1 MPGHATE
8 TSIQMSGPGIN
19 GKITPGKGWSG
30 RLDPEEVRSFASVY
44 SQEQCN
50 AVFVSLAGAYSNPA
64 WITALDVAKVTGLS
78 ATLAAKADLV
88 GGLVPSHQLP
98 SYVDDV
104 IEFADFASLPGTGE
118 SGKIYVTL
126 ATGKTYRWSG
136 SAYVELTDATA
147 VWGQISGA
155 LGNQT
160 DLINHLSTNYAATG
174 HTHTFAS
181 LQSKPTTLSGYGITD
196 AYPLSGNPSGF
207 LTNIA
212 DGSITV
218 AKMANVAT
226 GTVFYRKTAGTGVPE
241 VQTLATLKADLGL
254 SGTNTGDQDLSPYLT
269 STIASSTY
277 VALAGAYGNPIW
289 ITSIAWDKLTSVP
302 AAVAALSGTNSG
314 DQTITLTGDVTG
326 AGTGTFATTIANAS
340 ISLSKMANVSSST
353 VFYRKTSGA
362 GSPEV
367 QTLAT
372 LKADLGLAGTNTGD
386 QDLSAYATIS
396 SSIASFVALAG
407 SYSNPSWITSLAWSK
422 LSGVPA
428 AVSALSGTNTGD
440 QTIVLT
446 GDITGSGTGSFA
458 ATIAAASVSLSKLA
472 DVTTGTL
479 FYRKTAGAGVPEL
492 QTLATLK
499 TDLGL
504 TGTNSGDQTITLTG
518 HVTGN
523 GTGSFATTIADG
535 VVTPAKFQTV
545 PSQTLY
551 YRFSAG
557 IGPMQESNI
566 STLKTDLGLTG
577 TNSGDQ
583 TIVLTGDVA
592 GTGTGSFSAT
602 IAASAVS
609 LAKMASVAT
618 GTVFYRKTAGTG
630 APEVQTLATL
640 KTDLALT
647 GTNSG
652 DQTITLTGD
661 VTGSGTGSF
670 AATIATASVSL
681 AKMANVATGTVFYR
695 KTAGTGVPEVQ
706 TLATLKTDLGL
717 TGTNSGDQDLNSYL
731 TISAAAAAYLPLST
745 TTSFTRT
752 VLGSSNADGLWT
764 NIGATQFDTNT
775 ANVFKLENAANRQ
788 TFELY
793 SHLTAADNLEGIRV
807 KAVASANFELG
818 TFVGTVGGSN
828 RGLTIGTYDR
838 ATPTVLDKWMH
849 FTGGT
854 GEVNIY
860 GGLLRNRRF
869 EDSTTGSIF
878 VGMKYRGTETTPT
891 ALLNNDVIMQL
902 LAQGYNGVSI
912 ATSAAVQAQAAAN
925 FTSTTTPTRLLFNT
939 CDVDTNVSSVRMVIT
954 EGGLLS
960 LGPWSTAT
968 PLAALATLIGNNGSA
983 AENNTLR
990 FHDLGNN
997 VTTGQVLGKIEFYS
1011 GDASAPGVGVKAWIA
1026 GVCEAPFV
1034 ANAGIAFATDTTTGT
1049 PTERMRISRNGR
1061 VGIGTTDPQTRLE
1074 LSDADSTTIRLT
1086 STDTTASIGQLVGAV
1101 EFFGNDPDG
1110 GGPRVVGNIQCAYI
1124 LTTGATELYFS
1135 TNNAGVQTVG
1145 AQLSKEGWWGVGTS
1159 HGAGGLTSPLDVFG
1173 NCVRV
1178 RTQRTPASATAAGNQ
1193 GEWCN
1198 DSNYVYVCTATSTWK
1213 RAALST
1219 W

>member
-1 MPGHATE
+1 
-8 TSIQMSGPGIN
+8 MSGPGIN

-30 RLDPEEVRSFASVY
+30 RLDPEDVRSFASVY

-104 IEFADFASLPGTGE
+104 IESADFASLPGTGE

-136 SAYVELTDATA
+136 SAYTELTDATA
-147 VWGQISGA
+147 VWGQISGS
-155 LGNQT
+155 LENQT
-160 DLINHLSTNYAATG
+160 DLINHLSTNYAAAG

-226 GTVFYRKTAGTGVPE
+226 GTVFYRKTAGTG
-241 VQTLATLKADLGL
+241 A
-254 SGTNTGDQDLSPYLT
+254 
-269 STIASSTY
+269 
-277 VALAGAYGNPIW
+277 
-289 ITSIAWDKLTSVP
+289 
-302 AAVAALSGTNSG
+302 
-314 DQTITLTGDVTG
+314 
-326 AGTGTFATTIANAS
+326 
-340 ISLSKMANVSSST
+340 
-353 VFYRKTSGA
+353 
-362 GSPEV
+362 PEV

-407 SYSNPSWITSLAWSK
+407 SYSNPPWITSLAWSK
-422 LSGVPA
+422 LNGVPA

-472 DVTTGTL
+472 DVATGTM
-479 FYRKTAGAGVPEL
+479 FYRKTAGTGAPEVQTLAILKTDLGLTGTNSGDQTITLTGDVTGTGTGSFAATIATGAVTLPKMADVGQGSVFYRKSLGAGAPET

-518 HVTGN
+518 DVTGS
-523 GTGSFATTIADG
+523 GTGSFATTIAG
-535 VVTPAKFQTV
+535 ASVT
-545 PSQTLY
+545 
-551 YRFSAG
+551 
-557 IGPMQESNI
+557 
-566 STLKTDLGLTG
+566 
-577 TNSGDQ
+577 
-583 TIVLTGDVA
+583 
-592 GTGTGSFSAT
+592 
-602 IAASAVS
+602 
-609 LAKMASVAT
+609 LAKMATVAT

-670 AATIATASVSL
+670 TATIATASVSL
-681 AKMANVATGTVFYR
+681 AKMASVATGTVFYR
-695 KTAGTGVPEVQ
+695 KTAGTGTPEVQ
-706 TLATLKTDLGL
+706 TLATFKTDLGL
-717 TGTNSGDQDLNSYL
+717 TGTNSGDQDLSSYL
-731 TISAAAAAYLPLST
+731 TISTAASTYQTLNANLTAISGLTSIADRFPYFTGSGTAALGT
-745 TTSFTRT
+745 VTSFTRS
-752 VLGSSNADGLWT
+752 VLASANADALWT

-775 ANVFKLENAANRQ
+775 SHVLKLKNGTNRQ

-793 SHLTAADNLEGIRV
+793 NYLSAADTLEGIRL
-807 KAVASANFELG
+807 KAVASNNFELG
-818 TFVGTVGGSN
+818 TFVGSVGGST

-849 FTGGT
+849 FTGTT
-854 GEVNIY
+854 GEVNLY
-860 GGLLRNRRF
+860 GGIMRLRRF
-869 EDSTTGSIF
+869 GDVTTSSTF
-878 VGMKYRGTETTPT
+878 VGMKFRGTEDTPI
-891 ALLNNDVIMQL
+891 ALLSNDVIMQL
-902 LAQGYNGVSI
+902 LAQGYNGSTI
-912 ATSAAVQAQAAAN
+912 ATSAAVQAQAAGD
-925 FTSTTTPTRLLFNT
+925 FTATSSPTRLLFNT
-939 CDVDTNVSSVRMVIT
+939 CAVDSITSLVRMAIT
-954 EGGLLS
+954 EDGRWS
-960 LGPWSTAT
+960 LGTWSTAT
-968 PLAALATLIGNNGSA
+968 PLAALATLIGNNSSG

-990 FHDLGNN
+990 FHDLSNAIGI
-997 VTTGQVLGKIEFYS
+997 GQVMGKLEFYS
-1011 GDASAPGVGVKAWIA
+1011 GDASAPGVGVKAYIA
-1026 GVCEAPFV
+1026 GVCESAGV
-1034 ANAGIAFATDTTTGT
+1034 ANAGIAFATDTNTGT

-1101 EFFGNDPDG
+1101 EFFGNDADG

-1135 TNNAGVQTVG
+1135 TNNAGGQTVG

-1159 HGAGGLTSPLDVFG
+1159 IGAGGITSPLDIGG
-1173 NCVRV
+1173 NCLRV
-1178 RTQRTPASATAAGNQ
+1178 RTQRTPALSTAAGNQ

-1198 DSNYVYVCTATSTWK
+1198 DSNYVYVCTATNTWK

>member
-1 MPGHATE
+1 MPRHATE

-30 RLDPEEVRSFASVY
+30 RLDPEDVRSFASVY

-50 AVFVSLAGAYSNPA
+50 AVFVSSAGAYSNPA
-64 WITALDVAKVTGLS
+64 WITALDIAKVNGLS

-104 IEFADFASLPGTGE
+104 IESADFASLPGTGE

-147 VWGQISGA
+147 VWGQISGS

-160 DLINHLSTNYAATG
+160 DLINHLSTNYAAAG
-174 HTHTFAS
+174 HNHTFAS

-241 VQTLATLKADLGL
+241 VQTLAILKADLGL
-254 SGTNTGDQDLSPYLT
+254 SGTNTGDQDLSQYLT

-326 AGTGTFATTIANAS
+326 AGAGTFATTIPNAS

-353 VFYRKTSGA
+353 VFYRKTPGA

-472 DVTTGTL
+472 DVATGTL

-518 HVTGN
+518 HVTGT

-583 TIVLTGDVA
+583 TITLTGDVTGSGTGSFVTFLANGVVSLSKMANVATGTVFYRRTGGTGSPEVQTLTTLKTDLQLTGTNSGDQTIVLTGDVI

-602 IAASAVS
+602 IATGAVT

-618 GTVFYRKTAGTG
+618 GTVFYRKTAATG

-640 KTDLALT
+640 KTDLQLS
-647 GTNSG
+647 GINSG
-652 DQTITLTGD
+652 DNSYATGTTGSDFNVVMVGNTAVYHLPDAGATARGAVTTGAQTFAGNKTFSGTISASNLSGTNTGNQTITLTGD
-661 VTGSGTGSF
+661 VTGTGTGSF
-670 AATIATASVSL
+670 ATTLAASGV
-681 AKMANVATGTVFYR
+681 
-695 KTAGTGVPEVQ
+695 TAGTYN
-706 TLATLKTDLGL
+706 LATITVDAKGRL
-717 TGTNSGDQDLNSYL
+717 TSASSDQFLLRD
-731 TISAAAAAYLPLST
+731 A
-745 TTSFTRT
+745 
-752 VLGSSNADGLWT
+752 SNLLALR
-764 NIGATQFDTNT
+764 NGA
-775 ANVFKLENAANRQ
+775 NAQ
-788 TFELY
+788 TFRMYGTWTSGTTFEAL
-793 SHLTAADNLEGIRV
+793 NLEGQ
-807 KAVASANFELG
+807 SLANFEIG
-818 TFVGTVGGSN
+818 PMKGSVGGVL
-828 RGLTIGTYDR
+828 RGLTIGGYATESASISPWMTFTNTGAASLSSTLAVTGVATFGTTVNCNANVVIGTNLAVTGASTLSGALVVDDQVYIRTGSLYFDSYGTHSGIRNRR
-838 ATPTVLDKWMH
+838 ANGTLASPTQVLSGDLIGFWNALGYHDGAAFHTISGGTMQFTATENYTSTAQGTSFRIGLCAAGTTTNTTRFFISDAGFVGIGVLTPTV
-849 FTGGT
+849 
-854 GEVNIY
+854 
-860 GGLLRNRRF
+860 
-869 EDSTTGSIF
+869 IF
-878 VGMKYRGTETTPT
+878 
-891 ALLNNDVIMQL
+891 DI
-902 LAQGYNGVSI
+902 NG
-912 ATSAAVQAQAAAN
+912 
-925 FTSTTTPTRLLFNT
+925 
-939 CDVDTNVSSVRMVIT
+939 
-954 EGGLLS
+954 
-960 LGPWSTAT
+960 
-968 PLAALATLIGNNGSA
+968 NG
-983 AENNTLR
+983 
-990 FHDLGNN
+990 
-997 VTTGQVLGKIEFYS
+997 
-1011 GDASAPGVGVKAWIA
+1011 
-1026 GVCEAPFV
+1026 
-1034 ANAGIAFATDTTTGT
+1034 
-1049 PTERMRISRNGR
+1049 MRIR
-1061 VGIGTTDPQTRLE
+1061 
-1074 LSDADSTTIRLT
+1074 
-1086 STDTTASIGQLVGAV
+1086 TA
-1101 EFFGNDPDG
+1101 
-1110 GGPRVVGNIQCAYI
+1110 
-1124 LTTGATELYFS
+1124 
-1135 TNNAGVQTVG
+1135 
-1145 AQLSKEGWWGVGTS
+1145 
-1159 HGAGGLTSPLDVFG
+1159 
-1173 NCVRV
+1173 
-1178 RTQRTPASATAAGNQ
+1178 RTPASATASGNAG
-1193 GEWCN
+1193 EICW
-1198 DSNYVYVCTATSTWK
+1198 DSGFVYVCTATNTWK
-1213 RAALST
+1213 RAAIAT